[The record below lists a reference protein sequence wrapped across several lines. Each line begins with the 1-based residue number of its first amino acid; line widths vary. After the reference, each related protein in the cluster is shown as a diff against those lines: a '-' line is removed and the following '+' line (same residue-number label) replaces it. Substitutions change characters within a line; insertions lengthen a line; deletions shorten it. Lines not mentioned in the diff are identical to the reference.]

1 MWSQKGVELIYL
13 EIEILQEVLV
23 VAGVVEQF
31 LKLVLVILKDI
42 SVVPWV
48 VVEVVL
54 QVTEEV
60 LGLVHVV

>member
-1 MWSQKGVELIYL
+1 MITERCRAYL

>member
-48 VVEVVL
+48 VVDVVL

>member
-1 MWSQKGVELIYL
+1 M
-13 EIEILQEVLV
+13 

-48 VVEVVL
+48 VVDVVL

>member
-1 MWSQKGVELIYL
+1 MITERCRAYL

-48 VVEVVL
+48 VVDVVL

>member
-1 MWSQKGVELIYL
+1 MITERCRAYL

-42 SVVPWV
+42 SMVPWV
-48 VVEVVL
+48 VVDVVL

>member
-1 MWSQKGVELIYL
+1 M
-13 EIEILQEVLV
+13 

-42 SVVPWV
+42 SMVPWV
-48 VVEVVL
+48 VVDVVL

>member
-1 MWSQKGVELIYL
+1 M
-13 EIEILQEVLV
+13 

-31 LKLVLVILKDI
+31 LKDI
-42 SVVPWV
+42 SMVPWV

-60 LGLVHVV
+60 LGFIHVV

>member
-1 MWSQKGVELIYL
+1 M
-13 EIEILQEVLV
+13 

-31 LKLVLVILKDI
+31 LKLVLVVLKDI
-42 SVVPWV
+42 SMVPWV
-48 VVEVVL
+48 VVDVVL

>member
-31 LKLVLVILKDI
+31 LKLVLVVLKDI
-42 SVVPWV
+42 SMVPWV
-48 VVEVVL
+48 VVDVVL

>member
-42 SVVPWV
+42 SMVPWV
-48 VVEVVL
+48 VVDVVL

>member
-1 MWSQKGVELIYL
+1 M
-13 EIEILQEVLV
+13 

>member
-1 MWSQKGVELIYL
+1 MITERCRAYL

-31 LKLVLVILKDI
+31 LKLVLVVLKDI
-42 SVVPWV
+42 SMVPWV
-48 VVEVVL
+48 VVDVVL